1 MKSKKTYK
9 IIACV
14 SIWLSVIIAFFSFAI
29 AKPKAGVIVET
40 STTYQA
46 YTNSSNSYSDY
57 SEIDKKFILALY
69 RTDFTSSARFVIS
82 SYTDNTNTT
91 RRNTQINLSS
101 IIYSDPQIIGV
112 SYTVY
117 VNGSSQ
123 SFSHSIPIEMI
134 KYNNHD
140 YIKFNYKSF
149 IDTFISDLS
158 GGAINYPHTPFYS
171 SNGFQFIK
179 LIETTGATI
188 SNISNIYDLQQNDVV
203 LIYFS
208 DISGLDTTAYRD
220 EITINWGYIYSND
233 NSQFT
238 VHAPTI
244 GAKRTADNIISLE
257 MPINAAGDAT
267 NYYTIDQTAILST
280 ISAGGATATAHI
292 YGVYVWIQQSR
303 IQWGL
308 AEFDTSGLPASAASM
323 NYITSLTSLYDYT
336 ATNTETMTCRLSI
349 SNNFNFITIKNQP
362 ILSAYN
368 INTVI
373 QQGGFLPAWA
383 VYNWARGSS
392 AGYTSGEQAGAAPY
406 QPGGTGYQEIFEAG
420 RQAGIAENIGTV
432 NWFVSAFQAV
442 DAMLNIRIFPN
453 ITIGYLVGIPFVISV
468 VWFIIRMF
476 RGGGSSS

>member
-1 MKSKKTYK
+1 
-9 IIACV
+9 
-14 SIWLSVIIAFFSFAI
+14 
-29 AKPKAGVIVET
+29 
-40 STTYQA
+40 
-46 YTNSSNSYSDY
+46 
-57 SEIDKKFILALY
+57 
-69 RTDFTSSARFVIS
+69 
-82 SYTDNTNTT
+82 
-91 RRNTQINLSS
+91 
-101 IIYSDPQIIGV
+101 
-112 SYTVY
+112 
-117 VNGSSQ
+117 
-123 SFSHSIPIEMI
+123 
-134 KYNNHD
+134 
-140 YIKFNYKSF
+140 
-149 IDTFISDLS
+149 
-158 GGAINYPHTPFYS
+158 
-171 SNGFQFIK
+171 
-179 LIETTGATI
+179 
-188 SNISNIYDLQQNDVV
+188 
-203 LIYFS
+203 
-208 DISGLDTTAYRD
+208 
-220 EITINWGYIYSND
+220 
-233 NSQFT
+233 
-238 VHAPTI
+238 
-244 GAKRTADNIISLE
+244 

-267 NYYTIDQTAILST
+267 SYYTIDQSAILST

-292 YGVYVWIQQSR
+292 YGIYVWIQQSR

-308 AEFDTSGLPASAASM
+308 AEFDTSGLPASGSSM
-323 NYITSLTSLYDYT
+323 NYITSLTSLYDFT
-336 ATNTETMTCRLSI
+336 AINTSTMTCRLSI

-368 INTVI
+368 INTLI